1 MLAETRG
8 GGAAAAANITTTSD
22 RREAGHVMSS
32 TTAADPRTGGMV
44 SIMVMYRPPTGQA
57 AAQGPD
63 SNKTVDLPP
72 TYDSLFL
79 EAAPEAGA
87 APPPPGYNM
96 LTVNLAQ
103 DAEAAV
109 ASGPSLQV
117 VAVDATVAEA
127 DTGEAE
133 AASAPGPSGSS
144 LKQGPELIDISGQE
158 AAEAGAAAGDTDVAS
173 TSILADVDL
182 TKPNMV
188 EA

>member
-1 MLAETRG
+1 
-8 GGAAAAANITTTSD
+8 
-22 RREAGHVMSS
+22 
-32 TTAADPRTGGMV
+32 
-44 SIMVMYRPPTGQA
+44 MVMYRPPTGQA

-109 ASGPSLQV
+109 AAGPSLQV
-117 VAVDATVAEA
+117 VAVDETVSSTAAATEAETDA
-127 DTGEAE
+127 VEGEA
-133 AASAPGPSGSS
+133 APAPGPSCSG

-158 AAEAGAAAGDTDVAS
+158 AAEAAAGDTMAAS
-173 TSILADVDL
+173 ASILADVDL

-188 EA
+188 EATSSN

>member
-1 MLAETRG
+1 
-8 GGAAAAANITTTSD
+8 
-22 RREAGHVMSS
+22 
-32 TTAADPRTGGMV
+32 
-44 SIMVMYRPPTGQA
+44 MVMYRPPTGQA

-109 ASGPSLQV
+109 AAGPSLQV
-117 VAVDATVAEA
+117 VAVDETVSSTAADATAAATEAEA

-133 AASAPGPSGSS
+133 AAPAPGPSCSG

-158 AAEAGAAAGDTDVAS
+158 AAEAAAAAGDTSAAS
-173 TSILADVDL
+173 TSILANVDL
-182 TKPNMV
+182 TKLNMV
-188 EA
+188 EATSSN

>member
-1 MLAETRG
+1 
-8 GGAAAAANITTTSD
+8 
-22 RREAGHVMSS
+22 
-32 TTAADPRTGGMV
+32 
-44 SIMVMYRPPTGQA
+44 MVMYRPPTGQA

-109 ASGPSLQV
+109 AAGPSLQV
-117 VAVDATVAEA
+117 VAVDETV
-127 DTGEAE
+127 
-133 AASAPGPSGSS
+133 SS
-144 LKQGPELIDISGQE
+144 T
-158 AAEAGAAAGDTDVAS
+158 AAAATAAATES
-173 TSILADVDL
+173 TMMLSLH
-182 TKPNMV
+182 
-188 EA
+188 

>member
-1 MLAETRG
+1 
-8 GGAAAAANITTTSD
+8 
-22 RREAGHVMSS
+22 
-32 TTAADPRTGGMV
+32 
-44 SIMVMYRPPTGQA
+44 MVMYRPPTGQA

-109 ASGPSLQV
+109 AAGPSLQV
-117 VAVDATVAEA
+117 VAVDETVSSTAADATAAATEAEA

-133 AASAPGPSGSS
+133 PTPGPSCSS

-158 AAEAGAAAGDTDVAS
+158 VAEAAAAAGDTSAAS

-182 TKPNMV
+182 TKLNMV
-188 EA
+188 EATSSN

>member
-1 MLAETRG
+1 
-8 GGAAAAANITTTSD
+8 
-22 RREAGHVMSS
+22 
-32 TTAADPRTGGMV
+32 
-44 SIMVMYRPPTGQA
+44 MVMYRPPTGQA

-109 ASGPSLQV
+109 AAGPSLQV
-117 VAVDATVAEA
+117 VAVDETVSSTAASATVAATEAEA

-133 AASAPGPSGSS
+133 AASAPGPSGSG

-158 AAEAGAAAGDTDVAS
+158 VAEAAAAAGDTSAAS

-182 TKPNMV
+182 TKLNMV
-188 EA
+188 EATSSN

>member
-1 MLAETRG
+1 
-8 GGAAAAANITTTSD
+8 
-22 RREAGHVMSS
+22 
-32 TTAADPRTGGMV
+32 
-44 SIMVMYRPPTGQA
+44 MVMYRPPTGQA

-109 ASGPSLQV
+109 AAGTSLQV
-117 VAVDATVAEA
+117 VAVDETVSSTAADATAAATEAEA

-133 AASAPGPSGSS
+133 AASAPGPSGSG

-158 AAEAGAAAGDTDVAS
+158 AAGAAAAAGDTSAAS

-182 TKPNMV
+182 TKLNMV
-188 EA
+188 EATSSN

>member
-1 MLAETRG
+1 
-8 GGAAAAANITTTSD
+8 
-22 RREAGHVMSS
+22 
-32 TTAADPRTGGMV
+32 
-44 SIMVMYRPPTGQA
+44 MVMYRPPTGQA

-109 ASGPSLQV
+109 AAGPSLQV
-117 VAVDATVAEA
+117 VAVDETVSSTAAAAAAAATEAEA

-133 AASAPGPSGSS
+133 PAPGPSGSS

-158 AAEAGAAAGDTDVAS
+158 VAEAGAAAGDTSAAS

-182 TKPNMV
+182 TKLNMV
-188 EA
+188 EATSSN

>member
-1 MLAETRG
+1 
-8 GGAAAAANITTTSD
+8 
-22 RREAGHVMSS
+22 
-32 TTAADPRTGGMV
+32 
-44 SIMVMYRPPTGQA
+44 MVMYRPPTGQA

-109 ASGPSLQV
+109 AAGPSLQV
-117 VAVDATVAEA
+117 VAVDETVSSTAADATAAATEAEA
-127 DTGEAE
+127 DTGEAEGE

-158 AAEAGAAAGDTDVAS
+158 VAEAGAAAGDTSAAS

-182 TKPNMV
+182 TKLNMV
-188 EA
+188 EATSSN